1 MGGVRGVGRR
11 VCERV
16 RGVRRRVCER
26 IGGGGKE
33 VYIYIEHSSVRSKIN
48 LVSKS
53 IRIAIR
59 IGPVC
64 TTAGSVTNVT
74 AQIEKGHAC

>member
-1 MGGVRGVGRR
+1 MRG
-11 VCERV
+11 V

-33 VYIYIEHSSVRSKIN
+33 VYIYIERNSVRSKIN

-53 IRIAIR
+53 IRITIR

-64 TTAGSVTNVT
+64 KTVGSVSNVT

>member
-1 MGGVRGVGRR
+1 MRVGGVREVG
-11 VCERV
+11 
-16 RGVRRRVCER
+16 RRVCER

-33 VYIYIEHSSVRSKIN
+33 VYIYFEFSSVRSKIN

-53 IRIAIR
+53 IWVAIHT
-59 IGPVC
+59 GPVC
-64 TTAGSVTNVT
+64 TTVGRVTNVT